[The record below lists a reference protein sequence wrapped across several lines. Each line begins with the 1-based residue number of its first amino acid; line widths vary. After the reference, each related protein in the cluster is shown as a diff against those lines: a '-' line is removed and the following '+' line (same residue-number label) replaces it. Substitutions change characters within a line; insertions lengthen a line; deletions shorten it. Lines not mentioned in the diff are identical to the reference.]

1 MAMQSLRKGAS
12 KGILKYILL
21 GSLAFAAGGLVVMDV
36 GGFFRGGISHSDI
49 GRAGSEKFHI
59 STFDR
64 TIRRTLNR
72 IGMQPEE
79 AFKLG
84 YVDELLN
91 TEIRG
96 ALLSQAASKLGIHVS
111 KDHIAKKISAMIE
124 PMLEEGR
131 TPQEVLDQVLLSQ
144 GMTEGEFVNSVSREM
159 SNSLLSSS
167 IISGGSAVSDF
178 MAADIESFD
187 KESRDIE
194 VIFFDD
200 SEIKDL
206 KEPTGAELASLYDV
220 MKENYASPETRTVT
234 LITINDRNLKGTID
248 VSEDDLRAAY
258 EENIAAY
265 STPEQRRVEQ
275 AILSS
280 EEQAVAV
287 SEALAPAG
295 SLKEAVKKVTSAET
309 AYLPAQDFQKDGLLP
324 EISDKV
330 FAAQKGDKIGPV
342 KTALGWHVLVVNDFI
357 APSQKPFEEVR
368 AKLEEEIKQ
377 VRLTEQ
383 LYAMANSFDDLMGGG
398 ATLEEAAKEV
408 DIETKQ
414 LPAINNMGQDK
425 DGKDVLKEQEDN
437 RVLILQTAYEIAE
450 GETSP
455 VMETATGGFMAVQV
469 NAIQPK
475 TYKQLSEVEGELRKR
490 WETDQRRVSNRMRVA
505 AFLAEIE
512 TTEKTLKDFAAE
524 KGKAAQS
531 FNAIKR
537 QDEPQKPFS
546 PMAYNIIFGA
556 PVKGS
561 VIVDTSEGSAIVQ
574 VEKATLPAEK
584 NEKDVAAR
592 KENLARSLQTE
603 TLMLYM
609 HGKQKEYGVVVN
621 RDLLAKLYGPSKES
635 E

>member
-36 GGFFRGGISHSDI
+36 GGFFRGGISQSDI

-84 YVDELLN
+84 YIDELLN

-96 ALLSQAASKLGIHVS
+96 ALLSQAASKLGIHVT
-111 KDHIAKKISAMIE
+111 KDHIAKKISAMVE

-167 IISGGSAVSDF
+167 VISGGSAVSDF
-178 MAADIESFD
+178 MAADVEAFD
-187 KESRDIE
+187 KENRDIE

-220 MKENYASPETRTVT
+220 MKEGYASPETRTVT
-234 LITINDRNLKGTID
+234 LITISDKNLKGTID
-248 VSEDDLRAAY
+248 ISEDDLRAAY

-275 AILSS
+275 SILASEDEAI
-280 EEQAVAV
+280 AV
-287 SEALAPAG
+287 SEALASAG
-295 SLKEAVKKVTSAET
+295 NLKEAVKKVTTAET

-330 FAAQKGDKIGPV
+330 FAAQKGDKIGPI

-414 LPAINNMGQDK
+414 LPPINNMGQDK
-425 DGKDVLKEQEDN
+425 DGKDSLKEQEDN
-437 RVLILQTAYEIAE
+437 RVLILQTAYEITE

-455 VMETATGGFMAVQV
+455 VMETANGGFMAVQV

-475 TYKQLSEVEGELRKR
+475 TYKQLNEVEGELRKR
-490 WETDQRRVSNRMRVA
+490 WEIDQRRISNRMRVA

-512 TTEKTLKDFAAE
+512 TTEKSLKDFAAE
-524 KGKAAQS
+524 KGKS
-531 FNAIKR
+531 VRSYSAIKR

-546 PMAYNIIFGA
+546 PMAYNIIFEA
-556 PVKGS
+556 PVKGN

-574 VEKATLPAEK
+574 VTKAALPTNK
-584 NEKDVAAR
+584 NEKDISAR
-592 KENLARSLQTE
+592 KENMARSLQTE